1 MWFIFCN
8 CTAVEIYSMVA
19 MWHFADL
26 SALYALIGAV
36 IGESITYIS
45 YNVKACRENTQG
57 GITYETAMADYT
69 NDSNIYG

>member
-8 CTAVEIYSMVA
+8 CTAIELYSMVA

-36 IGESITYIS
+36 VGESITYIS
-45 YNVKACRENTQG
+45 YNVKACRENTRG
-57 GITYETAMADYT
+57 GITYDTAINSM
-69 NDSNIYG
+69 NDDNICG